1 MFGLFAW
8 SSGLHVRLTKRIDD
22 ALKRE
27 REEGGRE
34 RKDVLEKTGDFH
46 YSCFCFVLV
55 FVLV

>member
-1 MFGLFAW
+1 M
-8 SSGLHVRLTKRIDD
+8 RLTKRIDD